1 MPHPELLFFFFLV
14 AFIYSAVGFGGG
26 SGYLAIL
33 ALYGVGRAEMKLTAL
48 VCNIIVVLGGTI
60 LFVRRGELP
69 YKKVIPLVV
78 ASVPAAFIGARMK
91 VSDATFFILLGV
103 TLMTAGLLLW
113 LQPRSAE
120 DEVPANNNTI
130 REVATGGGI
139 GFLSGMVSIGGGIF
153 LAPVLHLLR
162 WDTARHIAATASFFI
177 LINSIAGLAGQ
188 LSVQVQDAPWQQ
200 IAMLGGAVLLG
211 GQLGGRMG
219 IAWLSGVLV
228 RRLTAVLVF
237 VAGVEVLMKHFHR

>member
-1 MPHPELLFFFFLV
+1 MPHPELFFFFFLI

-69 YKKVIPLVV
+69 YKKVLPLVV

-91 VSDATFFILLGV
+91 VSDATFFMLLGA
-103 TLMTAGLLLW
+103 TLMAAGLLLW
-113 LQPRSAE
+113 LQPHRA
-120 DEVPANNNTI
+120 DGDNTVQKNTI
-130 REVATGGGI
+130 REVATGGSI

-188 LSVQVQDAPWQQ
+188 LSVQVNDASWRQ

-211 GQLGGRMG
+211 GQLGGRIG
-219 IAWLSGVLV
+219 ITRLSHVLV

-237 VAGVEVLMKHFHR
+237 AAGAEVLLKQFHA

>member
-1 MPHPELLFFFFLV
+1 MPHPELLFFFFIV

-33 ALYGVGRAEMKLTAL
+33 ALYGVGRAEMRLTAL
-48 VCNIIVVLGGTI
+48 ICNIVVVLGGTI
-60 LFVRRGELP
+60 LFVRRKELP
-69 YKKVIPLVV
+69 YRKVLPLVAV
-78 ASVPAAFIGARMK
+78 SVPAAFVGARMK
-91 VSDATFFILLGV
+91 VSDATFFVLLGV
-103 TLMTAGLLLW
+103 TLMAAGLLLW
-113 LQPRSAE
+113 LQPRRAE
-120 DEVPANNNTI
+120 DELPANNNTI
-130 REVATGGGI
+130 KEAAIGGGI

-188 LSVQVQDAPWQQ
+188 LSVQVHDASWHR
-200 IAMLGGAVLLG
+200 IAMLGAVVLLG
-211 GQLGGRMG
+211 GQLGARMG
-219 IAWLSGVLV
+219 IVWLSGLLV

-237 VAGVEVLMKHFHR
+237 VAGVEVLVKQFYA